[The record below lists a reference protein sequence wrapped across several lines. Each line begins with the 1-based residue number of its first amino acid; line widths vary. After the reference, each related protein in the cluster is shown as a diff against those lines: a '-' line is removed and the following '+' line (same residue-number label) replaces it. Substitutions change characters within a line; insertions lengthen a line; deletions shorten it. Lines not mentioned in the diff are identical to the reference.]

1 MEADMLAK
9 FKTDEGLLEKIR
21 KAEARPLTRE
31 QLDRQTVSFV
41 YGNLPLDSTIT
52 REQVAKR
59 LGIPEG
65 A

>member
-1 MEADMLAK
+1 MLAT
-9 FKTDEGLLEKIR
+9 FKSDESLLEKIR

-31 QLDRQTVSFV
+31 QLDRQTISFV

-52 REQVAKR
+52 RDQVAKR
-59 LGIPEG
+59 LGVVEG